1 MWLKDFLKFHTIQHF
16 KAVCWYNNVI
26 KKIMRNEKVLSL
38 LAVVGKLSHL
48 SYKCVIS
55 VFCTVAECDV
65 GPGYG

>member
-1 MWLKDFLKFHTIQHF
+1 
-16 KAVCWYNNVI
+16 
-26 KKIMRNEKVLSL
+26 MRNEKVLSL